1 MGRPIHPK
9 YFKETV
15 DNNGEVIDDTRFSV
29 IAKIGINRV
38 TKDGVIIRQRGNTS
52 FMVEDKKGNRGVC
65 KLVNKRKPED
75 DEMVLVGYV
84 NGTDETVN
92 IRKLSDRTML
102 DFDNN
107 RYKWELQNDSSKN
120 SLILY
125 KI

>member
-1 MGRPIHPK
+1 MGRPINPK

-15 DNNGEVIDDTRFSV
+15 NNNGEIIDNTRFSV
-29 IAKIGINRV
+29 IAKIGIHRT
-38 TKDGVIIRQRGNTS
+38 TKDGIIIRQRGNTF

-65 KLVNKRKPED
+65 KLVNKHKPAD
-75 DEMVLVGYV
+75 DEMILVGYV

-92 IRKLSDRTML
+92 IRKLSDRTMF

-107 RYKWELQNDSSKN
+107 RYKWELQNDSTAN
-120 SLILY
+120 TLVLF